1 MKKTLGCLIVFIT
14 MVVLSACAGMKTDST
29 AMAPVLNRIQ
39 QRGEL
44 VVGITGSMPPLNM
57 ATKDGKIIGL
67 EVDIARYIAHEM
79 GVELRFETRAF
90 NDLLPAL
97 DNGDVDMV
105 LSGMTITSKR
115 NLKYA
120 FVGPYYASGK
130 AFLTKRQTLAS
141 AKKAEDVD
149 QEEVTIAALQGSTS
163 QEFVERAMP
172 KAKLVAT
179 VDYDQAVKL
188 VLEDKVD
195 AMVADY
201 PICIVSL
208 LKYPNAG
215 LMSLFTPLTYEPIG
229 IALPAGDPL
238 LVNWMENFFA
248 TLTETGKLKE
258 LHEKWFNDPT
268 WVKSLP

>member
-1 MKKTLGCLIVFIT
+1 MKKALGFLIVFLS
-14 MVVLSACAGMKTDST
+14 MVMLSACAGMKTDST
-29 AMAPVLNRIQ
+29 AKAPVLNRIQ
-39 QRGEL
+39 QKGEL
-44 VVGITGSMPPLNM
+44 VVGTAGSMPPLNM
-57 ATKDGKIIGL
+57 VTKDGKIIGL
-67 EVDIARYIAHEM
+67 EVDIANYIANEM
-79 GVELRFETRAF
+79 GVKLRFEIRAF

-97 DNGDVDMV
+97 DAGEVDMI

-120 FVGPYYASGK
+120 FVGPYYTSGK
-130 AFLTKRQTLAS
+130 AFLTKRQTIAS
-141 AKKAEDVD
+141 TKKAGDVD
-149 QEEVTIAALQGSTS
+149 QEQITIAALKGSTS
-163 QEFVERAMP
+163 QEFVEKAMP

-195 AMVADY
+195 ALVADY

-215 LMSLFTPLTYEPIG
+215 LLSFFTPLTYEPIG

-238 LVNWMENFFA
+238 LVNWVENFFA

-258 LHEKWFNDPT
+258 LHGKWFNDPS

>member
-1 MKKTLGCLIVFIT
+1 MKKALNWLIVLT
-14 MVVLSACAGMKTDST
+14 SVVFLSACAGKQTDST
-29 AMAPVLNRIQ
+29 AKAPVLNRIQ
-39 QRGEL
+39 QKGEL
-44 VVGITGSMPPLNM
+44 VVGTAGSMPPLNM
-57 ATKDGKIIGL
+57 ATKDGRIIGL
-67 EVDIARYIAHEM
+67 EIDIARYIANEM
-79 GVELRFETRAF
+79 GVSLRLETRAF

-97 DNGDVDMV
+97 DAGEVDMI

-130 AFLTKRQTLAS
+130 AFLTKRKTIAN

-149 QEEVTIAALQGSTS
+149 QEQVIIAALKGSTS
-163 QEFVERAMP
+163 QDFVEKTMP

-179 VDYDQAVKL
+179 VDYDQAVNL

-195 AMVADY
+195 ALVADY
-201 PICIVSL
+201 PICVVSL

-215 LMSLFTPLTYEPIG
+215 LLSYFTPLTYEPIG

-238 LVNWMENFFA
+238 LINWMENFMA
-248 TLTETGKLKE
+248 TLTETGKLE
-258 LHEKWFNDPT
+258 ALHAKWFNDPT

>member
-1 MKKTLGCLIVFIT
+1 MKKALGCLIVCIAL
-14 MVVLSACAGMKTDST
+14 VVLSSCAGMKTDST
-29 AMAPVLNRIQ
+29 AKAPILNRIQ
-39 QRGEL
+39 QKGEL
-44 VVGITGSMPPLNM
+44 VVGTAGSMPPLNM
-57 ATKDGKIIGL
+57 VTKDGNIIGL
-67 EVDIARYIAHEM
+67 EVDIANYIANEM
-79 GVELRFETRAF
+79 GVKLRFEIRAF

-97 DNGDVDMV
+97 DAGEVDMI

-130 AFLTKRQTLAS
+130 AFLTKRKTIAS

-149 QEEVTIAALQGSTS
+149 QELVTIAALKGSTS
-163 QEFVERAMP
+163 QDFVEKAMP
-172 KAKLVAT
+172 KVKLVAT

-188 VLEDKVD
+188 VIEDKVD
-195 AMVADY
+195 ALVADY

-215 LMSLFTPLTYEPIG
+215 LLSFFTPLTYEPIG

-238 LVNWMENFFA
+238 LINWMENFFA

-258 LHEKWFNDPT
+258 LHEKWFNDPS

>member
-1 MKKTLGCLIVFIT
+1 MKKTLGYLLVCMA
-14 MVVLSACAGMKTDST
+14 MVILSSCAGMHTDST
-29 AMAPVLNRIQ
+29 AKAPVLNRIQ
-39 QRGEL
+39 QKGEL
-44 VVGITGSMPPLNM
+44 VVGTTGSMPPLNM

-67 EVDIARYIAHEM
+67 EVDIANYIANEM
-79 GVELRFETRAF
+79 GVKLRLETRAF

-97 DNGDVDMV
+97 DAGEVDMI

-130 AFLTKRQTLAS
+130 AFLTKRQNI
-141 AKKAEDVD
+141 AKAKRAEDVD
-149 QEEVTIAALQGSTS
+149 QEQVTIAALKGSTS
-163 QEFVERAMP
+163 EEFVKKAMP

-179 VDYDQAVKL
+179 VDYDQAVNL

-195 AMVADY
+195 ALVADY
-201 PICIVSL
+201 PICVVSL

-215 LMSLFTPLTYEPIG
+215 LLSFFTPLTYEPIG

-248 TLTETGKLKE
+248 TLTETGKLKD
-258 LHEKWFNDPT
+258 LHAKWFNDPT